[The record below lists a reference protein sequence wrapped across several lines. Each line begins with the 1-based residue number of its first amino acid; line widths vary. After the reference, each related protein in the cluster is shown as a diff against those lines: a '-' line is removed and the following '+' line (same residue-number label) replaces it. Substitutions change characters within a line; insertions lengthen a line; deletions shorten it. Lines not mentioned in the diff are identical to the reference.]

1 MGHKTYITIIIQK
14 STWKKLTMYMKF
26 PLQYP
31 ESVHFDLLQ
40 YAKTH
45 YFTTFYHKF
54 TRVVDLYYIAKN
66 FAVKCFTMFC
76 CFYNYVSKHF
86 IFNDATKFCVI
97 TKIFWIYI
105 SYLTPLNFI
114 ANHIYIGSCVV
125 IIDKVLLTRETTFRS
140 FFAQKFD

>member
-1 MGHKTYITIIIQK
+1 
-14 STWKKLTMYMKF
+14 MYHYYYTKVNM
-26 PLQYP
+26 
-31 ESVHFDLLQ
+31 EEINDVHEVSF
-40 YAKTH
+40 AVSRKRTFWSIAIRHTH
-45 YFTTFYHKF
+45 RFTTFYHKF
-54 TRVVDLYYIAKN
+54 TRVVDLHYIAKK

-97 TKIFWIYI
+97 IKIFWIYI

-114 ANHIYIGSCVV
+114 ANHIFHSSCVV